1 MTENKYPT
9 IRIHDANGKTIAD
22 FEITP
27 CGDDEVTL
35 TITNGDLPRCQ
46 SRKRLIKLLCG
57 WFGIQRNE
65 AAQIA
70 ALIKRHGSYQNLWED
85 AYIFMVNY
93 AISQMVERHSHGITA
108 DNPAR
113 GSE

>member
-1 MTENKYPT
+1 MIDKKYPT
-9 IRIHDANGKTIAD
+9 IRIHDASGKPIAD

-27 CGDDEVTL
+27 CGDEEVTL
-35 TITNGDLPRCQ
+35 TLTNDALPRCR

-57 WFGIQRNE
+57 WFGIQRG
-65 AAQIA
+65 AAQQIA
-70 ALIKRHGSYQNLWED
+70 ALVKRHGSYQNLWED

-93 AISQMVERHSHGITA
+93 AISNMVKRHHETPA